1 MVQELPSDIPEELYN
16 LTQLAY
22 VSYEAPKLSTDTR
35 GRAAH
40 EKDYLRQL
48 THEPR
53 AYGSTKHHTVPY
65 YDPSAGMINLSPAEY
80 YAPAAP
86 YHHPGRLTHTDDG
99 RIVLDAATMAVATKK
114 KWTKKWEI
122 IQGPPTVPQPAP
134 NPTGRVEVV
143 HVDWQGVRTP
153 TAPGSLSPFADGSH
167 DSERTSLILYAPTI
181 RSFDTAHPEPAPV
194 VGGDDKGVQMFT
206 IIERQEQPDAVS
218 DFGAGPTATS
228 PVREPVAGRFGG
240 GGGGG
245 VSASEES
252 QDSAVVECYYSH
264 KVFDRKKARKI
275 RTESCTSSTSVGGGA
290 LLGTDASSQDRV
302 IVVADGGTVVCSELD
317 RSRDATNDSGHV
329 EADPASGT
337 GGNSSDENGPGP
349 GFDVHVCPEC
359 NKRYSTS
366 SNLARHR
373 QTHRSL
379 EDKKARKCPFC
390 SKVYVSMPA
399 YSMHVRTHNQ
409 GCECPTCG
417 KCFSRPWLLQG
428 HIRTHTGE
436 KPFQCNVCHKAFAD
450 KSNLRAHVQTHSNT
464 KPHACSRCGKSF
476 ALKSYLYKHEDSSC
490 LKNERP
496 PKAPKPAAPGRT
508 RRKLAKDRPA
518 THTSPPEG
526 SHHPAPTASGSVQP
540 TTHPAPE
547 GSVQQVA
554 AFPQNV
560 RDVVRAK
567 IREVVEDNCKKAA
580 AAAAAS
586 TITAG
591 PVVSPS
597 SAQATTVPDN
607 RISVIRIA
615 GSATAGTV
623 QSAPAGGH
631 PSSAD
636 YPENYAVIA

>member
-1 MVQELPSDIPEELYN
+1 MVQEIPSDIPEELYN

-22 VSYEAPKLSTDTR
+22 VSYSAPKLSTEDTR
-35 GRAAH
+35 ARTAH
-40 EKDYLRQL
+40 EKDYLQRLSQD
-48 THEPR
+48 PMP
-53 AYGSTKHHTVPY
+53 YSKHQTVPY
-65 YDPSAGMINLSPAEY
+65 YDPSADMINLAPAGEY
-80 YAPAAP
+80 YAPVS
-86 YHHPGRLTHTDDG
+86 LTHADDG
-99 RIVLDAATMAVATKK
+99 RIVVMQDGPHTVTMAEATKK

-122 IQGPPTVPQPAP
+122 IQSPDRKP
-134 NPTGRVEVV
+134 VEVLNLS
-143 HVDWQGVRTP
+143 
-153 TAPGSLSPFADGSH
+153 PGSASLSPCADGSR
-167 DSERTSLILYAPTI
+167 DSERSSLILYAPTI
-181 RSFDTAHPEPAPV
+181 SPDK
-194 VGGDDKGVQMFT
+194 VGSDKDAQMFT
-206 IIERQEQPDAVS
+206 IIECHERQEVVS
-218 DFGAGPTATS
+218 GFGTDRPATS
-228 PVREPVAGRFGG
+228 PVQDPVVGRF
-240 GGGGG
+240 GGG

-275 RTESCTSSTSVGGGA
+275 RTVSCASSVSIGGGT
-290 LLGTDASSQDRV
+290 LLATDGSSQDRM
-302 IVVADGGTVVCSELD
+302 IVEEDVEPAINSELD

-329 EADPASGT
+329 EADPPGGP
-337 GGNSSDENGPGP
+337 GGNTSDENGPGS
-349 GFDVHVCPEC
+349 GLDVHVCPEC

-436 KPFQCNVCHKAFAD
+436 KPFQCTVCHKAFAD

-496 PKAPKPAAPGRT
+496 AKAPRPPVAGKS
-508 RRKLAKDRPA
+508 RRKAPKDRPA
-518 THTSPPEG
+518 TVTATTDGTHRSMSPG
-526 SHHPAPTASGSVQP
+526 TVQP
-540 TTHPAPE
+540 TTNMETDASTGQPVSP
-547 GSVQQVA
+547 
-554 AFPQNV
+554 AFPRNV

-580 AAAAAS
+580 AAAAATNTTA
-586 TITAG
+586 TI
-591 PVVSPS
+591 
-597 SAQATTVPDN
+597 ATTTNQTSGQPPTTPVPDN

-615 GSATAGTV
+615 G
-623 QSAPAGGH
+623 
-631 PSSAD
+631 PSSASFAAPDQRPQTIQSASGNPSTD